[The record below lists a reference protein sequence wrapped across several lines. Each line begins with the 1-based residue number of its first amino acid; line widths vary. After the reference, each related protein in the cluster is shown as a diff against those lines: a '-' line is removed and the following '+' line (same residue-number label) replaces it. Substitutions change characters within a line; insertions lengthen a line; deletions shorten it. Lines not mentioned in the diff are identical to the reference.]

1 MAFLFYE
8 DRHYH
13 LDVPTDTEMG
23 CPNNHRILR
32 YNHGD
37 RYDVRFELQSMD
49 TNANVEN
56 QGNQVILRP
65 SRFPLLYVD
74 LVHLLPVPA
83 S

>member
-13 LDVPTDTEMG
+13 PDVPTDTEMVWL
-23 CPNNHRILR
+23 NNDRILR

-56 QGNQVILRP
+56 QGSQVILRP

>member
-1 MAFLFYE
+1 MGS
-8 DRHYH
+8 
-13 LDVPTDTEMG
+13 EM
-23 CPNNHRILR
+23 CIRDS

-56 QGNQVILRP
+56 QGNQIILRP

>member
-1 MAFLFYE
+1 
-8 DRHYH
+8 
-13 LDVPTDTEMG
+13 MG
-23 CPNNHRILR
+23 WLNNDRILR

-56 QGNQVILRP
+56 QGSQVILRP